1 MFDVSVVVEFDG
13 YLLPDFLR
21 REIRNATHTL
31 SESLLRYVIVNL
43 TVCTI
48 HKKDILPHHNN
59 IIIVLQVLV
68 FNKFDNNVFVHTMSN
83 VCAMQCQYLKLYEM
97 GLLEQ

>member
-1 MFDVSVVVEFDG
+1 M
-13 YLLPDFLR
+13 R
-21 REIRNATHTL
+21 REMPNATHTL
-31 SESLLRYVIVNL
+31 MSESLLRYVIVNL

>member
-31 SESLLRYVIVNL
+31 SESLLSRYVIVNL

-59 IIIVLQVLV
+59 IIVLPVLV
-68 FNKFDNNVFVHTMSN
+68 FNKFDNNVRSYN
-83 VCAMQCQYLKLYEM
+83 
-97 GLLEQ
+97 